1 MNTPEAEPRTGP
13 YADTAARV
21 WNGMRTL
28 VLDLHDK
35 RDEVCGA
42 LGMSFIRAKALR
54 RLAKGP
60 RTMRELAAE
69 LSTDAPYTTLVVQDL
84 EKRGLVERTVHPG
97 DRRAKIVTA
106 TAEGLAAAALAERI
120 LGEPPAPL
128 LALTGTDLESLDR
141 IVTDLLGT
149 HPG

>member
-1 MNTPEAEPRTGP
+1 MSNTDT
-13 YADTAARV
+13 DTAARV

-35 RDEVCGA
+35 RDQVCEA

-69 LSTDAPYTTLVVQDL
+69 LSTDAPYTTLVVGDL
-84 EKRGLVERTVHPG
+84 ERRGLVQRAVHPG

-106 TAEGLAAAALAERI
+106 TPEGLAAAELAERI
-120 LGEPPAPL
+120 LSEPPAPL
-128 LALTGTDLESLDR
+128 LDLAGAELEALDR
-141 IVTDLLGT
+141 IVTRLLGT
-149 HPG
+149 YDT

>member
-1 MNTPEAEPRTGP
+1 MSKPDAV
-13 YADTAARV
+13 TATRV

-28 VLDLHDK
+28 VLDLHD
-35 RDEVCGA
+35 RRNEVCEA

-54 RLAKGP
+54 RLALGP

-69 LSTDAPYTTLVVQDL
+69 LATDAPYTTLVVDDL

-106 TAEGLAAAALAERI
+106 TPAGLAAAELAERI
-120 LGEPPAPL
+120 LSEPPAPL
-128 LALTGTDLESLDR
+128 LGLASTDLDTLDR
-141 IVTDLLGT
+141 IVTALLAT
-149 HPG
+149 PDA

>member
-1 MNTPEAEPRTGP
+1 MSKPDAV
-13 YADTAARV
+13 TATRV

-28 VLDLHDK
+28 VLDLHD
-35 RDEVCGA
+35 RRNEVCEA

-54 RLAKGP
+54 RLALGP

-69 LSTDAPYTTLVVQDL
+69 LATDAPYTTLVVDDL

-106 TAEGLAAAALAERI
+106 TPAGLAAAELAERI
-120 LGEPPAPL
+120 LSEPPAPL
-128 LALTGTDLESLDR
+128 LGLAGTDLDTLDR
-141 IVTDLLGT
+141 IVTALLAT
-149 HPG
+149 P

>member
-1 MNTPEAEPRTGP
+1 MSETGTDAR
-13 YADTAARV
+13 ADTAARV

-35 RDEVCGA
+35 RDEVCEA

-69 LSTDAPYTTLVVQDL
+69 LATDAPYTTLVVDDL
-84 EKRGLVERTVHPG
+84 QRRGLVERTVHPA
-97 DRRAKIVTA
+97 DRRARIVTA
-106 TAEGLAAAALAERI
+106 TPEGLAAAGLAERI

-128 LALTGTDLESLDR
+128 LDLTGTDLETLDR
-141 IVTDLLGT
+141 IVTALLAT
-149 HPG
+149 PPG

>member
-1 MNTPEAEPRTGP
+1 MSKPDAV
-13 YADTAARV
+13 TATRV

-35 RDEVCGA
+35 RNEVCEA

-54 RLAKGP
+54 RLALGP

-69 LSTDAPYTTLVVQDL
+69 LATDAPYTTLVVDDL

-106 TAEGLAAAALAERI
+106 TPEGLAAAELAERI
-120 LGEPPAPL
+120 LSKPPAPL
-128 LALTGTDLESLDR
+128 LGLAGTELETLDR
-141 IVTDLLGT
+141 IVTALLAT
-149 HPG
+149 HD